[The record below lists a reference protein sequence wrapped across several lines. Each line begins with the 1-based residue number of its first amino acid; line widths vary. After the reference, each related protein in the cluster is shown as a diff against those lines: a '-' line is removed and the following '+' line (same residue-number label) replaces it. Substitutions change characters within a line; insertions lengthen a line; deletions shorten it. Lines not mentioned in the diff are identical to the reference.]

1 MQKPQPD
8 LAPPPAQP
16 PGRLILDRMT
26 TPVGQSLLVTDDQ
39 GRLRVL
45 DFGDYEDRM
54 ARLLTRAYGPVRLET
69 GRTPAAIRQALEAYF
84 AGDLSGLAQIPWATG
99 GTDFQRTVWQALT
112 TIPAGET
119 LSYGALA
126 ARIGRPKAVRA
137 VGLANGANPVAI
149 VVPCHRVIGSDGSL
163 TGYGGGLP
171 RKQWLLSH
179 EGATFAGAQPKLI

>member
-1 MQKPQPD
+1 M
-8 LAPPPAQP
+8 A
-16 PGRLILDRMT
+16 
-26 TPVGQSLLVTDDQ
+26 TPVGQSILVTDDQ

-54 ARLLTRAYGPVRLET
+54 VRLLSRAYGPVSLAT
-69 GRTPAAIRQALEAYF
+69 TAIRRALEAYF
-84 AGDLSGLAQIPWATG
+84 AGDLSQLGQIPWATG

-112 TIPAGET
+112 SIPPGET

-126 ARIGRPKAVRA
+126 ARIGRPRAVRA

-179 EGATFAGAQPKLI
+179 EGARFSGGQPKLI